1 MTLNE
6 RPTFR
11 NALVSAT
18 PPSRDTDPSRGYS
31 AARSPG
37 ARWLKRRAKRLR
49 TEDENCRATPHDDE
63 RSPISLPH

>member
-31 AARSPG
+31 AARSPD
-37 ARWLKRRAKRLR
+37 ARWRKA
-49 TEDENCRATPHDDE
+49 P
-63 RSPISLPH
+63 